1 MTRFHA
7 VVRILGVNPYV
18 LVSAALAAA
27 LKPGWRKPM
36 PVRIRVNGAP
46 RTPWRINMVP
56 VGNGAFY
63 LYLHGDVRRASMTT
77 VGQRVAVEVAFDGAY
92 RNGPMHR
99 MPEWFRKPLARDSR
113 AAAAWKRLTPSRKKE
128 ILRYLARL
136 KSPEARARNERRA
149 LAALSGGPE
158 RYMGRSWR
166 QAARTQPERKRKRK
180 T

>member
-1 MTRFHA
+1 
-7 VVRILGVNPYV
+7 
-18 LVSAALAAA
+18 
-27 LKPGWRKPM
+27 
-36 PVRIRVNGAP
+36 
-46 RTPWRINMVP
+46 MVP

-92 RNGPMHR
+92 RNGRMHR
-99 MPEWFRKPLARDSR
+99 MPEWFRKPLARDSQ
-113 AAAAWKRLTPSRKKE
+113 AAAWKRLTPSRKKE

-136 KSPEARARNERRA
+136 KSPEARARNVRRA

-158 RYMGRSWR
+158 RYMGRSWQ
-166 QAARTQPERKRKRK
+166 QAAEERSLNVNVKRK

>member
-1 MTRFHA
+1 VTRFHA

-18 LVSAALAAA
+18 LVSAARAAA
-27 LKPGWRKPM
+27 LKRGWRKPM

-99 MPEWFRKPLARDSR
+99 MPKWFREPLKRNKP
-113 AAAAWKRLTPSRKKE
+113 AAASWKQLTPSLKKE

-136 KSPEARARNERRA
+136 KSPEARARNVRRA
-149 LAALSGGPE
+149 LTALSGRPG
-158 RYMGRSWR
+158 RYMGRSWQP
-166 QAARTQPERKRKRK
+166 QAK

>member
-1 MTRFHA
+1 VICFHA

-18 LVSAALAAA
+18 LVSAARAAA

-63 LYLHGDVRRASMTT
+63 LYLHGDVRRASMTA
-77 VGQRVAVEVAFDGAY
+77 VGQRVAVEVAFDRAY
-92 RNGPMHR
+92 RNGPMRR
-99 MPEWFRKPLARDSR
+99 MPEWFRKPLARHRR
-113 AAAAWKRLTPSRKKE
+113 AAAAWKQLPPSRKKE
-128 ILRYLARL
+128 ILRYLIRL
-136 KSPEARARNERRA
+136 KSPEARARNMRRA
-149 LAALSGGPE
+149 LAALSGSPE
-158 RYMGRSWR
+158 RYMGRSW
-166 QAARTQPERKRKRK
+166 QAADEHGLNVKRK

>member
-1 MTRFHA
+1 
-7 VVRILGVNPYV
+7 
-18 LVSAALAAA
+18 
-27 LKPGWRKPM
+27 
-36 PVRIRVNGAP
+36 
-46 RTPWRINMVP
+46 MVP

-99 MPEWFRKPLARDSR
+99 MPEWFGKPLARDSR
-113 AAAAWKRLTPSRKKE
+113 AAAAAWKRLTLSRKKE

-136 KSPEARARNERRA
+136 KSPEARARNVRRA

-158 RYMGRSWR
+158 RYMGRSW
-166 QAARTQPERKRKRK
+166 QAADEHPCTLNVKRRT
-180 T
+180 